1 MFCSYLCCFSTF
13 CAWCVGGFYTCCIST
28 YVYTPLCVSFKLCHH
43 FYRFFILLLQHISVA
58 FSPFSSPHMS
68 KHPSYDP
75 LGYKALKNAAIC
87 FQRGVGGKEVSD
99 CTQHLGFL
107 GFPVPFAW
115 VICDTASA
123 NTWLVVLW
131 QLFASQAQSL
141 LLMTTVAMPVFSK
154 KNETVSATWPLL
166 SFPLAEV

>member
-1 MFCSYLCCFSTF
+1 MLFFYILCSMCWWFLHLLHKYLCLYIHYVAVLS
-13 CAWCVGGFYTCCIST
+13 CVTIST
-28 YVYTPLCVSFKLCHH
+28 G
-43 FYRFFILLLQHISVA
+43 FFLLLLQHISLA
-58 FSPFSSPHMS
+58 FSPFSSLHMS

-99 CTQHLGFL
+99 CTQHLGSL

-115 VICDTASA
+115 VICSTASA

-154 KNETVSATWPLL
+154 KNETVSATWPSP
-166 SFPLAEV
+166 SFPPAEV